1 MRTPLSVVIGAGGTG
16 GHIYPGLA
24 LAEALRRADP
34 DAVISFIGTER
45 GLETTLIP
53 AAGYRLH
60 TVDMIPFDPALGAK
74 RFLLPAALLRS
85 GAQARS
91 VLRTQQAQV
100 VVGMGGYP
108 SAPAIVGARMAGLPS
123 VIHESNAVPG
133 RANQFAARLTGNLTV
148 AFDGSRAHLQ
158 GGERARTVGMPIA
171 ASLAALNRPALRE
184 EARRAFGIPE
194 GARVVLFNGGSLG
207 AARLTAAAVDLAA
220 RWRGRGDV
228 HLLIKTGPAALAETR
243 RKLAEAEAGAGA
255 GPVAPGAVAPGAV
268 APEPVA
274 PGVSDPEVSGPGVPG
289 SGVPGSGASGP
300 GVSGPPPVGA
310 GVGPVAQAV
319 PYLDRM
325 DLAYAVADLV
335 VCRAGSATIAELAT
349 TGVPAVLVPYPH
361 APGDHQ
367 THNARVLSDAG
378 AAHLVPDAETTADR
392 LAGLIDPLLADPARL
407 AVMGRAADPGNHARA
422 ADLLAE
428 TVIRLAAQ
436 PSTAKE
442 FTA

>member
-34 DAVISFIGTER
+34 QTVISFIGTER

-85 GAQARS
+85 GAQARQ
-91 VLRTQQAQV
+91 VLRRQKAHI

-108 SAPAIVGARMAGLPS
+108 SAPAIVGAKMAGLPS

-133 RANQFAARLTGNLTV
+133 RANQFAARLTPHLTV
-148 AFDGSRAHLQ
+148 AFDGSRAHLS
-158 GGERARTVGMPIA
+158 GGERAQTVGMPIA
-171 ASLAALNRPALRE
+171 ESLAALDRPALRG
-184 EARRAFGIPE
+184 EARRAFAIPE

-207 AARLTAAAVDLAA
+207 AARLTAAAVGLAA
-220 RWRGRGDV
+220 RWQGRRDV
-228 HLLIKTGPAALAETR
+228 HLLIKTGPAALEQAR
-243 RKLAEAEAGAGA
+243 RELIEAGAGA
-255 GPVAPGAVAPGAV
+255 
-268 APEPVA
+268 
-274 PGVSDPEVSGPGVPG
+274 
-289 SGVPGSGASGP
+289 
-300 GVSGPPPVGA
+300 
-310 GVGPVAQAV
+310 VAQAV

-378 AAHLVPDAETTADR
+378 AAHLLPDAETTPGR
-392 LAGLIDPLLADPARL
+392 LAELIDPLLGRPSRL

-422 ADLLAE
+422 ADLLAQ
-428 TVIRLAAQ
+428 TVIRLAGQ
-436 PSTAKE
+436 PTTTKE
-442 FTA
+442 LTP

>member
-91 VLRTQQAQV
+91 VLRTQKAQV

-108 SAPAIVGARMAGLPS
+108 SAPAIVGAKLAGLPS

-133 RANQFAARLTGNLTV
+133 RANQFAARLTEHLTV
-148 AFDGSRAHLQ
+148 AFDGSRAHLS
-158 GGERARTVGMPIA
+158 GGERALTVGMPIA
-171 ASLAALNRPALRE
+171 ASLAALDRPALRE
-184 EARRAFGIPE
+184 EARRAFGIPD

-207 AARLTAAAVDLAA
+207 AARLTAAAVGLAA
-220 RWRGRGDV
+220 RWRDRRDV

-243 RKLAEAEAGAGA
+243 RKLAEAGAVPVARGETRLEQAGAG
-255 GPVAPGAVAPGAV
+255 
-268 APEPVA
+268 
-274 PGVSDPEVSGPGVPG
+274 S
-289 SGVPGSGASGP
+289 
-300 GVSGPPPVGA
+300 
-310 GVGPVAQAV
+310 VAQAV

-392 LAGLIDPLLADPARL
+392 LAELIDPLLADPARL

-422 ADLLAE
+422 ADLLAD
-428 TVIRLAAQ
+428 TVIRLAATSVR
-436 PSTAKE
+436 PSDARE